1 MTPDIFY
8 ARIVEPT
15 LQWMAASPSIAIP
28 VTDSAR
34 VELMAI
40 AGQEARWKDRR
51 QIGGPARGYWQNER
65 YGGVAEVFQK
75 TPRQLGTVCASL
87 DIPYDPDVVFEA
99 MAWND
104 TLACAMARLLLWTD
118 PAPLP
123 AYWDKGDGWKY
134 YARNWRPGA
143 PHPET
148 WSALHDQSMSAIGRS
163 NP

>member
-1 MTPDIFY
+1 MTPETFY
-8 ARIVEPT
+8 SRIVEPT
-15 LQWMAASPSIAIP
+15 LQYMAGSPSIAIP

-34 VELMAI
+34 VLVMAI
-40 AGQEARWKDRR
+40 AGQESRWKERR
-51 QIGGPARGYWQNER
+51 QIGGPARSYWQFEEG
-65 YGGVAEVFQK
+65 GGVAGLFRV
-75 TPRQLGTVCASL
+75 TPRQIGTVCASL
-87 DIPYDPDVVFEA
+87 DILYDPDVVFEA

-118 PAPLP
+118 AAPLP
-123 AYWDKGDGWKY
+123 AYWDKIAGWQY
-134 YARNWRPGA
+134 YERNWRPDA